1 MSETID
7 YTPQRKKEY
16 FVTVRP
22 FNRSALTTTEQL
34 DNITLQNQTYTQ
46 RTRNE
51 ILQITMYNKAS
62 FKSFN
67 DLPLSDQ

>member
-46 RTRNE
+46 RAGNE
-51 ILQITMYNKAS
+51 ILQITMYNKS
-62 FKSFN
+62 FKDVPASN
-67 DLPLSDQ
+67 Q

>member
-1 MSETID
+1 MSEIIN
-7 YTPQRKKEY
+7 YAPQRKKKY

-46 RTRNE
+46 HADNE
-51 ILQITMYNKAS
+51 INEIVQITMYNKA
-62 FKSFN
+62 
-67 DLPLSDQ
+67 LSNQ

>member
-46 RTRNE
+46 RTSNE
-51 ILQITMYNKAS
+51 ILQITMYNKAL
-62 FKSFN
+62 FN